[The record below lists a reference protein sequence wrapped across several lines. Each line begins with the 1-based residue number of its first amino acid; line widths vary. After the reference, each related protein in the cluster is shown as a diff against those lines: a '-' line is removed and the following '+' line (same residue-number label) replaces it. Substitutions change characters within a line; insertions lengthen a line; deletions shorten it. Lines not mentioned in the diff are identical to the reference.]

1 MWTSRR
7 PGRSTIRW
15 HGGWRRRRRRRCRS
29 ASSRRRTFP
38 ECRSS
43 STTYQRRS
51 VMKRRDTMKAIGA
64 FLGACLVM
72 PAFAADIDYGK
83 PGTPVK
89 LVVGYQP
96 YYTQSWSGV
105 VMRGKKFYEKY
116 LPKGSD
122 VEFQIGLQGAIIV
135 NNMLAGKQNIGY
147 MGDMPSIVSTTKTE
161 VADVRLVAN
170 LGLAYD
176 QCNAFL
182 VRNDA
187 PQFKS
192 DQEAIRWLDGK
203 TVAVP
208 KGSCTDR
215 FAQATFKKFK
225 IQPKE
230 YLNQNIEV
238 ITSNFRA
245 GKLDAAVMWEPTT
258 SRLVGDGLAR
268 LVATGKSVEEN
279 DGGLLGMRAD
289 LIKQRP
295 DVVKAWMEAELD
307 AQLFIADPKNAAEVI
322 KMAKDQTT
330 GFSEKVL
337 WNSLYGRYPDAAG
350 GGEMRN
356 TMHYTFTPQTRE
368 LITRAAT
375 FLHSIKSINVEKIRP
390 EAIDSK
396 WTEDILR
403 ERGLKAPI
411 AEVKALPASQ
421 APRN

>member
-1 MWTSRR
+1 VALLAIQPEKEGVMTFIKRFRHSI
-7 PGRSTIRW
+7 GVVI
-15 HGGWRRRRRRRCRS
+15 
-29 ASSRRRTFP
+29 ASSALLG
-38 ECRSS
+38 
-43 STTYQRRS
+43 S
-51 VMKRRDTMKAIGA
+51 VQ
-64 FLGACLVM
+64 
-72 PAFAADIDYGK
+72 AADIDYGK

-96 YYTQSWSGV
+96 YYTQAWSGV

-116 LPKGSD
+116 LPKGSE

-135 NNMLAGKQNIGY
+135 NNLLAGKQHIGY
-147 MGDMPSIVSTTKTE
+147 MGDMPSIVSTTKQD

-182 VRNDA
+182 VRKDA
-187 PQFKS
+187 PEFKNA
-192 DQEAIRWLDGK
+192 DAAIQWLNGK

-215 FAQATFKKFK
+215 FAQAVFRKSG

-258 SRLVGDGLAR
+258 SRLVEEGLAR
-268 LVATGKSVEEN
+268 LVATGASVQEN
-279 DGGLLGMRAD
+279 DGGFLGMRAD

-295 DVVKAWMEAELD
+295 DVVKAWLQGELD
-307 AQLFIADPKNAAEVI
+307 AQLFLTDVKNAPEVI
-322 KMAKDQTT
+322 KMAKEQTT
-330 GFSEKVL
+330 GFSERVL
-337 WNSLYGRYPDAAG
+337 WNSLYGQYPSAAG
-350 GGEMRN
+350 GSETRN
-356 TMHYTFTPQTRE
+356 IFHYTFTPEARE
-368 LITRAAT
+368 LISRAAA
-375 FLHSIKSINVEKIRP
+375 FLYSIKSINVEKLRP
-390 EAIDSK
+390 EAIEAK

-411 AEVKALPASQ
+411 GTVKALPASQ
-421 APRN
+421 APKS

>member
-1 MWTSRR
+1 M
-7 PGRSTIRW
+7 
-15 HGGWRRRRRRRCRS
+15 RRRRFT
-29 ASSRRRTFP
+29 AT
-38 ECRSS
+38 
-43 STTYQRRS
+43 
-51 VMKRRDTMKAIGA
+51 AIA
-64 FLGACLVM
+64 ALFATCMVV
-72 PAFAADIDYGK
+72 PALAADIDYGK

-96 YYTQSWSGV
+96 YYTQAWSGV

-116 LPKGSD
+116 LPKGSE

-147 MGDMPSIVSTTKTE
+147 YGDMPGIVSTTKTE
-161 VADVRLVAN
+161 VADVRLVAV
-170 LGLAYD
+170 LGLAWD

-187 PQFKS
+187 PQFKN

-215 FAQATFKKFK
+215 FAQATFKRFN

-238 ITSNFRA
+238 ITSNFRT
-245 GKLDAAVMWEPTT
+245 GKLDGAVMWQPTT
-258 SRLVGDGLAR
+258 SRLVDEGLAR
-268 LVATGKSVEEN
+268 LIATGKSVQEN
-279 DGGLLGMRAD
+279 DGGFLAMRAD

-295 DVVKAWMEAELD
+295 DVVKGWLEAELD
-307 AQLFIADPKNAAEVI
+307 AQLFIADPKNAPEVI
-322 KMAKDQTT
+322 KMAKEQTT

-337 WNSLYGRYPDAAG
+337 WNSLYGRYPDVAG
-350 GGEMRN
+350 GGDTRN
-356 TMHYTFTPQTRE
+356 IMHYTFTPDARE
-368 LITRAAT
+368 LISRSSA
-375 FLHSIKSINVEKIRP
+375 FLHSSKSINDVKVRP
-390 EAIDSK
+390 EAFDSK
-396 WTEDILR
+396 WTEHIPS
-403 ERGLKAPI
+403 ERGVQAPI

>member
-1 MWTSRR
+1 MWTGRR
-7 PGRSTIRW
+7 PERSTIRW

-43 STTYQRRS
+43 STTYERRS
-51 VMKRRDTMKAIGA
+51 VMKRRNTMKAIGA
-64 FLGACLVM
+64 FLGACLAL
-72 PAFAADIDYGK
+72 PALAADIDYGK

-96 YYTQSWSGV
+96 YYTQAWSGV

-116 LPKGSD
+116 LPKGSE

-135 NNMLAGKQNIGY
+135 NNLLAGKQNIGY
-147 MGDMPSIVSTTKTE
+147 MGDMPSIVSTTKQD
-161 VADVRLVAN
+161 VADIRLVAN
-170 LGLAYD
+170 LGLAFD

-187 PQFKS
+187 PQFK
-192 DQEAIRWLDGK
+192 DAQEAIKWLNGK

-215 FAQATFKKFK
+215 FAQAVFRKSS
-225 IQPKE
+225 IEPKE

-245 GKLDAAVMWEPTT
+245 GKIDAAVMWEPTT
-258 SRLVGDGLAR
+258 SRLVEEGLAR
-268 LVATGKSVEEN
+268 LVATGASVQEN
-279 DGGLLGMRAD
+279 DGGFLGMRAD

-295 DVVKAWMEAELD
+295 DVVKAWLEAELD
-307 AQLFIADPKNAAEVI
+307 AQLFLADPKNAAEVI
-322 KMAKDQTT
+322 KMAKEQTT

-337 WNSLYGRYPDAAG
+337 WNSLYGRYPAAAG
-350 GGEMRN
+350 GTDTRN
-356 TMHYTFTPQTRE
+356 VMYYTFAPETRE
-368 LITRAAT
+368 LIKRAAA
-375 FLHSIKSINVEKIRP
+375 FLYSIKSINVETLRP
-390 EAIDSK
+390 EAIEST
-396 WTEDILR
+396 WTEDILKA
-403 ERGLKAPI
+403 RGLKAPI
-411 AEVKALPASQ
+411 GEVKALPDYQ
-421 APRN
+421 APKG